1 VTRTFASTKK
11 RPALYTAQER
21 LRRDASRWTRIQGIL
36 AIAQALV
43 FLISLSLVVHYLATS
58 NGYGA
63 ATLSILVKTGFLYA
77 IMITGSLWEHDV
89 FGQYLFAPAFF
100 WEDVVSM
107 GVIALH
113 SLYLAGL
120 LFGFLSPRDQMLIAL
135 AAYAAYAVNAAQFLY
150 KLRRA
155 RLDHAARPS
164 HTAPH
169 TAPTDFDG
177 EPVS

>member
-1 VTRTFASTKK
+1 
-11 RPALYTAQER
+11 
-21 LRRDASRWTRIQGIL
+21 
-36 AIAQALV
+36 
-43 FLISLSLVVHYLATS
+43 
-58 NGYGA
+58 
-63 ATLSILVKTGFLYA
+63 
-77 IMITGSLWEHDV
+77 
-89 FGQYLFAPAFF
+89 
-100 WEDVVSM
+100 
-107 GVIALH
+107 
-113 SLYLAGL
+113 
-120 LFGFLSPRDQMLIAL
+120 MLIAL